1 MFCSEV
7 KMRQEQGDIQ
17 EVRAARGRFLAMAAT
32 YFLGVF
38 NDNFFKQAALLL
50 AVVAGLSGLQG
61 TATALFSLPFI
72 LFSAYGGW
80 LADRYSK
87 RQVIIGVKI
96 LEVVAMVLGA
106 YGVYTMNWTWI
117 LAMVFLMGL
126 QSTFF
131 GPALNGSIPE
141 LYPSWY
147 VTKANALL
155 KLVTTVAILLGMA
168 TAGIA
173 LDQQWFDTEVPFGR
187 LLVCVVVLSVALLGL
202 LAAFGIKRMK
212 GAGSHSPFP
221 WSGPLVSLQD
231 SINLRHDPLLLLA
244 VLGDTFFYFFS
255 LLAVMV
261 INTLGI
267 SELLMTKTQTSLL
280 SVSLMVGVCIGSLI
294 AARITSCERW
304 SHVLGPACF
313 GMGLCLLGTGIVAQM
328 DSTSQWTI
336 LLLTLLGAG
345 AFGGIFLIPLTSF
358 VQVRPKDNQKGK
370 VIAAANFCAFSGML
384 IAGKLFTLFAAA
396 FQPSRNMIILGG
408 TGVMCAFL
416 FYLGSMFANRYEKNA
431 KMESEN
437 V

>member
-1 MFCSEV
+1 MAENRYNMKEV
-7 KMRQEQGDIQ
+7 K
-17 EVRAARGRFLAMAAT
+17 AARGRFIVMAAT

-38 NDNFFKQAALLL
+38 NDNFFKQAALIL

-61 TATALFSLPFI
+61 TATALFSLPFV

-96 LEVVAMVLGA
+96 LEVIAMVLGA
-106 YGVYTMNWTWI
+106 YGIYTMNWTWI

-173 LDQQWFDTEVPFGR
+173 LDQHWVETEIPFGR
-187 LLVCVVVLSVALLGL
+187 LLVCVMVLLISIFGL
-202 LAAFGIKRMK
+202 LAAFGIKK
-212 GAGSHSPFP
+212 IKSSGSRLPFP

-231 SINLRHDPLLLLA
+231 SINLRRDPLLLLA
-244 VLGDTFFYFFS
+244 VLGDMFFYFFS

-261 INTLGI
+261 INNLGI
-267 SELLMTKTQTSLL
+267 SELHMSKTETSLL
-280 SVSLMVGVCIGSLI
+280 AVSLMVGVCLGALI
-294 AARITSCERW
+294 AARITSTEHW

-313 GMGLCLLGTGIVAQM
+313 GMGTCLLGTGMVAGMQVN
-328 DSTSQWTI
+328 SQWI
-336 LLLTLLGAG
+336 LLLITLMGAG
-345 AFGGIFLIPLTSF
+345 LCGGVFLIPLTSF
-358 VQVRPKDNQKGK
+358 IQVRPENSQKGK
-370 VIAAANFCAFSGML
+370 VIAAANFCAFSSML
-384 IAGKLFTLFAAA
+384 AAGKLFTLFDGR
-396 FQPSRNMIILGG
+396 FLPSRNMIYLGT
-408 TGVMCAFL
+408 TGIAGAFL
-416 FYLGSMFANRYEKNA
+416 FYSGSILASRFDNA
-431 KMESEN
+431 RNLDKKH